1 MSRLERLLNLTAAL
15 LAATRAMTAD
25 EIHRTIPGYPDDRA
39 SFKRQFERDKDAL
52 RSLGMPIEQTPLD
65 SPEGGAPTVGYR
77 IPAEGYYLRDPG
89 LSPDELRALQLA
101 ARTVA
106 LEGFG
111 AVDALW
117 KLGAAGTT
125 GRAGASP
132 AAGAAGAAAGGGV
145 GGAGAAL
152 VAAEVP
158 AAAALPALFDAIT
171 ESRAV
176 AFTYRGERRRAVPHA
191 LAFRN
196 GHWYLDAHDLDRT
209 DDRSFRV
216 DRIEGAVE
224 AGAQVERPPRTRP
237 GDRRAAPWEL
247 GEGPAVGARLLID
260 AHQAPWAVRHLGE
273 ASVLERRPDGSVV
286 VGLDVVNVDAFTSF
300 VLGFL
305 ADAEILGPAELRHA
319 FLERLGLLADGR
331 R

>member
-1 MSRLERLLNLTAAL
+1 VSRLERLLNLTAAL
-15 LAATRAMTAD
+15 LAASRAMTAD

-52 RSLGMPIEQTPLD
+52 RSLGMPIEQTSLD
-65 SPEGGAPTVGYR
+65 APEGGAPTVGYR

-117 KLGAAGTT
+117 KLGAAGPAT
-125 GRAGASP
+125 GGGAYAGAPGSGP
-132 AAGAAGAAAGGGV
+132 
-145 GGAGAAL
+145 GAAL

-176 AFTYRGERRRAVPHA
+176 AFSYRGERRRAVPHA

-196 GHWYLDAHDLDRT
+196 GHWYLDAHDLDRA

-216 DRIEGAVE
+216 DRIEGAVA

-247 GEGPAVGARLLID
+247 GEGPATRARLLID

-273 ASVLERRPDGSVV
+273 DSVLERHPDGSVV
-286 VGLDVVNVDAFTSF
+286 VGLDVVSLDAFASF

-305 ADAEILGPAELRHA
+305 ADAEILGPAELRLA
-319 FLERLGLLADGR
+319 FLGRLALLAER
-331 R
+331 ER

>member
-117 KLGAAGTT
+117 KLGAT
-125 GRAGASP
+125 GPATGGGA
-132 AAGAAGAAAGGGV
+132 AAGAAG

-152 VAAEVP
+152 IAAEVP

-176 AFTYRGERRRAVPHA
+176 AFTYRGEHRRAVPHA

-196 GHWYLDAHDLDRT
+196 GHWYLDAHDLDRS

-224 AGAQVERPPRTRP
+224 PGAQVERPPRTRP

-247 GEGPAVGARLLID
+247 GDGPAVRARLLID

-273 ASVLERRPDGSVV
+273 ESVLERHPDGSVV
-286 VGLDVVNVDAFTSF
+286 VGLDVVNVDAFASF

-305 ADAEILGPAELRHA
+305 ADAEILGPADLRHA
-319 FLERLGLLADGR
+319 FLERLALLADGER
-331 R
+331 